1 MSETVMMRH
10 GKRTG
15 TVKITNN
22 QVTSIHEIFSRFFF
36 FRFFFYIQTNQN
48 TKYGLCTFLFVFTYI
63 YFMKSLNTHW
73 KGKELE
79 YRGRYGN
86 CRKVDGVRKI
96 LFL

>member
-1 MSETVMMRH
+1 MGH

-22 QVTSIHEIFSRFFF
+22 HVKSIHEIFFTIFF
-36 FRFFFYIQTNQN
+36 FRFYFYIQTNQN
-48 TKYGLCTFLFVFTYI
+48 TKYGLCTFLFVSTYI

-73 KGKELE
+73 KGMERE
-79 YRGRYGN
+79 YRGRDEN